1 MNFESKARLKHQI
14 DTNHMF
20 VQYVLILKKKKL
32 FKLVEY

>member
-14 DTNHMF
+14 DTDHMF
-20 VQYVLILKKKKL
+20 VHSVLILKKKL